1 MGGYSMKR
9 KFLSILLTLAMALTL
24 LPVSAMA
31 EGENYDCK
39 GGPDCHHK
47 VAKINDDPRYDDVV
61 AHFDTL
67 EEAIRIG
74 YMPPTPLTIKLL
86 GDLTEDVVVPAGK
99 DIYLDLNGHKLT
111 NASGHTITV
120 ENGGELNISDSVGT
134 GVVDNTSHGK
144 AAIYNEGEVTLNGGT
159 FERSAEKGTPDSANG
174 NSWYTVKNF
183 GTMEIISGVTIKNE
197 GSFSSAIANG
207 WYDVATA
214 GKGSEPAHSA
224 DAVLTI
230 NGGNI
235 SGGKITVKNDD
246 CGKLTINSGTFTQ
259 SESNLYCVYN
269 ANVAEITGGTINGNV
284 GNIKSHTEN
293 NKGEFT
299 ITGGTFNTDVSAYVA
314 DGYILNNGT
323 VEKLGETNAVAKVG
337 ENYYGTFID
346 ALRAA
351 TAEDTV
357 TLLKDAEL
365 DTRIS
370 IKKKITLDLAGH
382 TIKNGSTVKAESG
395 LFVVDNEGD
404 FTIND
409 SSAEKTGMINAAAH
423 GDNLWA
429 AVLIWPDAGHTA
441 KLTVNGGT
449 LKGYSYPITG
459 NGTCTEEDCTT
470 ITINGGKLE
479 SVNGLAIYHPQNGKL
494 TVNGGELIGQETAI
508 EMRAGVLTIND
519 GTFTATNKPTATQP
533 NGSGT
538 TTDGAAIAVCQHTT
552 KLRTEVTINGGTF
565 NGFSAFY
572 EHNAQNNSTEDL
584 AKVKLNITGGNFK
597 TINGGTVA
605 VYSADKT
612 GFITGGLFSSESA
625 EKYIAENHYVDA
637 SNNGDYPYTVK
648 EGTKTDAPIIVKDA
662 TDVTVPDGAGL
673 TDADKDAIKAKSN
686 VDGVAEAIADNKAAL
701 IPADVD
707 TTDAKK
713 VEIEVTV
720 KVNVTGA
727 DMTSENK
734 TLTYDVSPVATVT
747 VTKADGTTVT
757 KNDVKV
763 PNSMLNRQPITVKLP
778 LPTVGGQLFTP
789 KQILHKF
796 TGGGYEYFINKDEGS
811 KRGAG
816 SFKIEDGCAVFT
828 IYGFSTFELSGTVT
842 YVEPSSGGGSSS
854 SSRRY
859 DVSAPSVK
867 HGDVTVSP
875 KTASKGDTVT
885 ITVKP
890 DSGYELDTLTV
901 KDASG
906 SKIKVKD
913 KGDGKFT
920 FTMPASKVTVSAE
933 FAEIEMLD
941 FADVSTD
948 AYYYEAVKWAA
959 KKGITGGTGDGNF
972 NPNGSCTRAH
982 IVTFLWRAAGS
993 PEPKSTVSFAD
1004 VPADSY
1010 YAKAVA
1016 WAVENGIT
1024 LGTGDGTFSP
1034 NATCTRAQ
1042 SVTFLY
1048 RAQGTASTTVN
1059 GFTDVAADA
1068 FYADAVAW
1076 AVESGVTNGTSAST
1090 FSPNNG
1096 CTRAQIVTFLYRTMK

>member
-1 MGGYSMKR
+1 
-9 KFLSILLTLAMALTL
+9 MALTL
-24 LPVSAMA
+24 LPTAAMA
-31 EGENYDCK
+31 EEDEA
-39 GGPDCHHK
+39 PAETK
-47 VAKINDDPRYDDVV
+47 VAKVGETEY
-61 AHFDTL
+61 ATL
-67 EEAIRIG
+67 AEAVEKATDG
-74 YMPPTPLTIKLL
+74 ATVTLL
-86 GDLTEDVVVPAGK
+86 KNATGSGIIVQEGK
-99 DIYLDLNGHKLT
+99 KFTLDFG
-111 NASGHTITV
+111 GHT
-120 ENGGELNISDSVGT
+120 
-134 GVVDNTSHGK
+134 
-144 AAIYNEGEVTLNGGT
+144 
-159 FERSAEKGTPDSANG
+159 
-174 NSWYTVKNF
+174 YTVDQSPLAGSSGTQSQCFQLLKDSTLIFKN
-183 GTMEIISGVTIKNE
+183 GTIACNNNGVAMIIQNY
-197 GSFSSAIANG
+197 ANLTLDG
-207 WYDVATA
+207 M
-214 GKGSEPAHSA
+214 
-224 DAVLTI
+224 TI
-230 NGGNI
+230 NGNTMSGTGTYAMSNNCGNVVI
-235 SGGKITVKNDD
+235 KDTTINAKNGDVAFDVYGGFGDYSDVTVTVEGNSVINGKIEVARD
-246 CGKLTINSGTFTQ
+246 SGTQNKNTL
-259 SESNLYCVYN
+259 N
-269 ANVAEITGGTINGNV
+269 IKGGTINGALAV
-284 GNIKSHTEN
+284 TEN
-293 NKGEFT
+293 EKTTVT
-299 ITGGTFNTDVSAYVA
+299 ISGGTFNTDVSKFVA

-323 VEKLGETNAVAKVG
+323 VEKLGETNAVAKIG

-357 TLLKDAEL
+357 TLLKDVEL
-365 DTRIS
+365 DTQIA
-370 IKKKITLDLAGH
+370 ITKKITLDLAGH

-459 NGTCTEEDCTT
+459 NGNCVEENCTT

-612 GFITGGLFSSESA
+612 GFISGGLFSSEPA

-648 EGTKTDAPIIVKDA
+648 EGTKPAGALIVVKDK
-662 TDVTVPDGAGL
+662 TDTAVSGDITGD
-673 TDADKDAIKAKSN
+673 DKTAINNVIGKAN
-686 VDGVAEAIADNKAAL
+686 VDGVAEAAKKADIVTKSGVTVAEN
-701 IPADVD
+701 D
-707 TTDAKK
+707 K
-713 VEIEVTV
+713 VEIEVAV
-720 KVNVTGA
+720 KVEAKAA
-727 DMTSENK
+727 DLAK
-734 TLTYDVSPVATVT
+734 GQLTFEASPVATVKVNGAAT
-747 VTKADGTTVT
+747 GTTVPVT
-757 KNDVKV
+757 NA
-763 PNSMLNRQPITVKLP
+763 MLNGKPITVKLP
-778 LPTVGGQLFTP
+778 LPTVDGKLFTP

-796 TGGGYEYFINKDEGS
+796 TGGGYEYFINETVGS

-816 SFKIEDGCAVFT
+816 SFKIEGDCAVFT

-875 KTASKGDTVT
+875 KSASKGDTVT

-933 FAEIEMLD
+933 FAEIETLD

-959 KKGITGGTGDGNF
+959 KKGITGGTGDGTF

-1004 VPADSY
+1004 VPAGSY

-1048 RAQGTASTTVN
+1048 RAMGTAPTTVN
-1059 GFTDVAADA
+1059 GFTDVTADA